1 MLRARKRRVEGT
13 VEEKE
18 VFEEQTV
25 ANALGLSRNVSAD
38 LCSHV
43 TSEKASL
50 SHRTLSTVAVLT
62 LILLCFHPR
71 VITTWN
77 YITDVFDSYFLSPHL
92 QCKLGY
98 GFVLFTLC
106 PQELAPYLALRVG
119 APCPF
124 VKCVNESLG
133 GLTWGSK
140 ATDLG
145 EDQCLQPLERGTSWA
160 LALLSS

>member
-25 ANALGLSRNVSAD
+25 VNALGLSRNVSAD

-145 EDQCLQPLERGTSWA
+145 EDQCLQPLEWGTSWA